1 MVKKMKGAIDTI
13 TKSINR
19 VLDRFED
26 IDGKVK
32 TISEQE
38 TEIRGA
44 MEEQETGSKQILEAI
59 TQLKDLTGTVL
70 ADAGAIVVE
79 GNAVIDESK
88 NLKGITA
95 GIERGM
101 HEMAAGAEHIKGA
114 VNRVNEISN
123 ENKNSTDILIGEVLK
138 FKVC

>member
-70 ADAGAIVVE
+70 TDAGAIVVE

-123 ENKNSTDILIGEVLK
+123 ENKNSTDILIGEVGK
-138 FKVC
+138 FKVS

>member
-1 MVKKMKGAIDTI
+1 
-13 TKSINR
+13 
-19 VLDRFED
+19 
-26 IDGKVK
+26 VK

-44 MEEQETGSKQILEAI
+44 MEEQEIGSKQILEAI
-59 TQLKDLTGTVL
+59 TQLKSLTGTVL
-70 ADAGAIVVE
+70 NDAGAIVVE

-88 NLKGITA
+88 NLKSITE

-101 HEMAAGAEHIKGA
+101 YEMAAGAEHIKSA

-138 FKVC
+138 FKVS